1 MAQVNFPPTAEPG
14 THYVEGNRL
23 WVYTQYTLDD
33 GSVSFRWV
41 LWGNLSYVGVP
52 GDPGVPGQDGEGFEG
67 PTGPRGY
74 RGPDGPTGPTGPRG
88 DTGEPG
94 TSLRLMGRYTDFTSL
109 WYIAGMDSTPPNPQ
123 VNEGDMYVVEN
134 GDSQYNPDVQTT
146 VGAPDNECW
155 TYSPNS
161 NPSNDFYGVWP
172 WVSVGPIQGPQGETG
187 DPGDSI
193 VGPGGTTGA
202 TGAPGLNGAHG
213 GAFAHMVDV
222 PPSRGPAGKIY
233 MVRGD
238 WAMYVTTGK

>member
-1 MAQVNFPPTAEPG
+1 MAQVNFPENPEEGA
-14 THYVEGNRL
+14 HYVEGNRL
-23 WVYTQYTLDD
+23 WVYTKYSLDD
-33 GSVSFRWV
+33 GSLSFRWV
-41 LWGNLSYVGVP
+41 LWGNLTYVGVP
-52 GDPGVPGQDGEGFEG
+52 GDPGVPGQDGQGIEG

-74 RGPDGPTGPTGPRG
+74 RGPDGPSGPTGPKG
-88 DTGEPG
+88 ETGEPG
-94 TSLRLMGRYTDFTSL
+94 TSLRLMGRYSDFGQL
-109 WYIAGMDSTPPNPQ
+109 WYIAGMDSPTASAQ
-123 VNEGDMYVVEN
+123 VEEGDMFVVED
-134 GDSQYNPDVQTT
+134 GDSVYDPGKPA

-161 NPSNDFYGVWP
+161 SQSNDIYGVWP

-187 DPGDSI
+187 DPGESI
-193 VGPGGTTGA
+193 VGPRGQNGA
-202 TGAPGLNGAHG
+202 TGSPGLNGAHG